1 MNFMD
6 NVLNEVYEEW
16 FFRDNI
22 ADSLPMA
29 KYLAPKIKEYLNI
42 TSVFDVGCATGH
54 WLSCFEKEG
63 CEIFGL
69 EGTTN
74 AIPYMM
80 VDQTKID
87 IHDLREPYEKIQN
100 VDLVYSIEV
109 AEHIEPDYADNF
121 VDALTRHGASY
132 ILLTAAPPGQGGHG
146 HYNLQYKSYWIKKFK
161 SNGYEIFPEF
171 RDKIVEWC
179 KEARETSNAPIEY
192 RRVAVEGDGT
202 GLNAGVVRNAA
213 NWETHEDAMEGNFD
227 KLSFKR
233 WDNIWIPFWFP
244 QNMIALRRK

>member
-1 MNFMD
+1 MD

-42 TSVFDVGCATGH
+42 TSVFDVGCAAGH

-63 CEIFGL
+63 CEISGL

-74 AIPYMM
+74 ATPYMM
-80 VDQTKID
+80 VDIDKID
-87 IHDLREPYEKIQN
+87 IHDL
-100 VDLVYSIEV
+100 
-109 AEHIEPDYADNF
+109 
-121 VDALTRHGASY
+121 
-132 ILLTAAPPGQGGHG
+132 
-146 HYNLQYKSYWIKKFK
+146 
-161 SNGYEIFPEF
+161 
-171 RDKIVEWC
+171 
-179 KEARETSNAPIEY
+179 
-192 RRVAVEGDGT
+192 VEGDGT
-202 GLNAGVVRNAA
+202 GLNAGEVRIAA

-227 KLSFKR
+227 KLSFKK

-244 QNMIALRRK
+244 QNMIALRKK